1 MFYLKT
7 LLLYPQIVQIIVV
20 PMDCVY
26 QTQAGA
32 MRRMTVE
39 MEVMSMTV
47 VRWDPGGG
55 RGGRGGGGCVCV
67 GEPIPVVL

>member
-1 MFYLKT
+1 MALELALIRVIIACFVLKV

-20 PMDCVY
+20 PMECVC

-32 MRRMTVE
+32 MGRMTVE

-47 VRWDPGGG
+47 VRLDWGS
-55 RGGRGGGGCVCV
+55 
-67 GEPIPVVL
+67 GEDN